1 MADALG
7 IANCSHGHTWNCPQ
21 PKTDSVK
28 EHQIRENFKG
38 ALTCQFPQARPSS
51 PFPLTSTTATP
62 RQFSNWSINLH
73 EIGYECIR
81 FFRFGSQLN
90 QSGKTIWDPFTMSE
104 VLIRTDDL
112 LLYEL
117 ENLHHQ
123 WQQPLVL
130 SDMLNARKVLTH
142 MQKHTPHSIHSH
154 HLCWWRESL
163 VLPTTGHQTWSGPGW
178 WQTPETAAKGL
189 TPTAESLCQDLQVT
203 TQLCT

>member
-1 MADALG
+1 MPWG
-7 IANCSHGHTWNCPQ
+7 IANCSHGHTSRHTWNCPQ

-73 EIGYECIR
+73 EIGYECIS

-90 QSGKTIWDPFTMSE
+90 QSDKTIWDPFTMSE

-112 LLYEL
+112 LFYEL
-117 ENLHHQ
+117 EICITSDSNLLYYQTCQMPERSSPICRSTLHIAST
-123 WQQPLVL
+123 LITFV
-130 SDMLNARKVLTH
+130 DEEKVWSSLPQGIRQDQVQDDGRLQKQ
-142 MQKHTPHSIHSH
+142 MQ
-154 HLCWWRESL
+154 R
-163 VLPTTGHQTWSGPGW
+163 G
-178 WQTPETAAKGL
+178 
-189 TPTAESLCQDLQVT
+189 
-203 TQLCT
+203 